1 MLVSAAD
8 IFRSRLR
15 TGRVR
20 IGTGWCGFHQ
30 SSAHAA
36 GDALLRFLQ
45 SRPSRR
51 ALFVWNTNNDTL
63 KIPNAAALDLLYA
76 KRRVIDNLSR
86 RLLVQRKQGV
96 RTGRVRSFA
105 LPRLASVHTH
115 LDALAVVPVVCDGRE
130 HVGCQNLQHDE
141 AAGQLT
147 EPHGMCWQTP
157 WWMRTRALGSEVL
170 AECGLSRFPV
180 SPPDIVSPCNRREC
194 VWSSRPPGA
203 SQTIADAYAR
213 FEGVMVLLRPCAQQR
228 KCPCHL
234 HDSLS
239 PTWGQQGGLRTGK
252 GLPKQLEDHVAF
264 HWDNDLPPNDALLEL
279 RPPPDQH
286 VLLPPWPPA
295 CRFGAKCKFKL
306 RCRDGHALPRT
317 ACWGRDV
324 A

>member
-96 RTGRVRSFA
+96 RTGRVRSA

-115 LDALAVVPVVCDGRE
+115 LDALAVVPVVCDGENMLGVRTYSMTR
-130 HVGCQNLQHDE
+130 QQANLRNPT
-141 AAGQLT
+141 ACAGRRR
-147 EPHGMCWQTP
+147 G
-157 WWMRTRALGSEVL
+157 G
-170 AECGLSRFPV
+170 CGLARWAARCWRSAASAGSR
-180 SPPDIVSPCNRREC
+180 
-194 VWSSRPPGA
+194 
-203 SQTIADAYAR
+203 
-213 FEGVMVLLRPCAQQR
+213 
-228 KCPCHL
+228 
-234 HDSLS
+234 
-239 PTWGQQGGLRTGK
+239 
-252 GLPKQLEDHVAF
+252 
-264 HWDNDLPPNDALLEL
+264 
-279 RPPPDQH
+279 
-286 VLLPPWPPA
+286 
-295 CRFGAKCKFKL
+295 
-306 RCRDGHALPRT
+306 
-317 ACWGRDV
+317 
-324 A
+324 